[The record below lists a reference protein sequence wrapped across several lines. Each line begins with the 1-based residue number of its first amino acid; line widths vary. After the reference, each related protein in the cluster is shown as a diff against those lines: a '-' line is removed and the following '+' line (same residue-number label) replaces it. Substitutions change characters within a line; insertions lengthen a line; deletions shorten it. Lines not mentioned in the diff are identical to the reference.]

1 MALMK
6 HTLLFL
12 ALAAL
17 LTFTLALPLSPLASE
32 ELVYGL
38 LPRSLTSELT
48 SSI

>member
-32 ELVYGL
+32 DLVSDFLPYFL
-38 LPRSLTSELT
+38 LL
-48 SSI
+48 